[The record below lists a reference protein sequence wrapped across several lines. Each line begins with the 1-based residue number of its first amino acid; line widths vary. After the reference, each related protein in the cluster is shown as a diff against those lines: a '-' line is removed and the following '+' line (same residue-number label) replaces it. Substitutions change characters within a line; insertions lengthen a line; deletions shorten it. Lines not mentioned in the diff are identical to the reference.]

1 MNEKINIKFDRSRY
15 TDLASQSLAGETL
28 SRTICRQILAS
39 SELELLPLLDAAY
52 QVRKAHTGN
61 EVEVHIINNIQNGLC
76 PEDCHYC
83 AQALTSK
90 AQIEEYPI
98 KSDEEIL
105 AEAKNAHE
113 SGAFRYC
120 MVSSGRGPSEKRVSQ
135 LANLIRTI
143 KSKYPIEVCVSAGLL
158 DERAAQALKEAGL
171 DRLNH
176 NLNTSQANYP
186 NICTTHT
193 FADRLNTLKA
203 ARKVGLAICSGMIAG
218 MGETA
223 EDVIDIALK
232 LRELKARSIPIN
244 FLVPID
250 GNVLKEC
257 KNLNP
262 QYCLR
267 ILCLFRLLNPDAEI
281 RVAAGREGH
290 LRSLEVMALYP
301 ANSLFLDGYLNTKGS
316 KRAKTLRM
324 IKDAGFTIKS
334 EVNLDQLLEQE
345 ESSGNSFAVDGS
357 TVFMKDLQD
366 LRPAKMA
373 QNRTRA

>member
-1 MNEKINIKFDRSRY
+1 MNRAVYSEFAAK
-15 TDLASQSLAGETL
+15 SLAGEAITREACREIL
-28 SRTICRQILAS
+28 TSREI
-39 SELELLPLLDAAY
+39 ELLPLLDAAY
-52 QVRKAHTGN
+52 QVRREYTGN

-98 KSDEEIL
+98 KSDVEIL
-105 AEAKNAHE
+105 AEAKNAFE

-120 MVSSGRGPSEKRVSQ
+120 MVSSGRGPSEKRIGQ

-176 NLNTSQANYP
+176 NLNTSEKNYP

-193 FADRLNTLKA
+193 FQDRLNTLKA
-203 ARKVGLAICSGMIAG
+203 ARKVGLSICSGMIAG
-218 MGETA
+218 MGETP
-223 EDVIDIALK
+223 EDIIDIAFK

-250 GNVLKEC
+250 GNVLTEY

-262 QYCLR
+262 QYCLK
-267 ILCLFRLLNPDAEI
+267 ILCLFRFLNPDAEI

-334 EVNLDQLLEQE
+334 EVDLEKLLLREELQE
-345 ESSGNSFAVDGS
+345 GDFAVDGS
-357 TVFMKDLQD
+357 AVVMKNLAD
-366 LRPAKMA
+366 LRPAKIA
-373 QNRTRA
+373 PAKSRI